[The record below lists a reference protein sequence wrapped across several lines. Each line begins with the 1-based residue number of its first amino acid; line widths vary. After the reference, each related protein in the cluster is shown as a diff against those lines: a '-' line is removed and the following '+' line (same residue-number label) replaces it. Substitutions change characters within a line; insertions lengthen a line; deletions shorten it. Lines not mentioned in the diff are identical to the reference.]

1 MMYTE
6 HLVKWAEPPSTSIS
20 SSPPTPAGVS
30 SQGHGGWCQGHLITI
45 YFPLEWVKAI
55 YKEKAD
61 RWAILG
67 T

>member
-20 SSPPTPAGVS
+20 SSPLPWQVS
-30 SQGHGGWCQGHLITI
+30 HL
-45 YFPLEWVKAI
+45 KAMGDGA
-55 YKEKAD
+55 KV
-61 RWAILG
+61 